1 MTFAGVWSEATHP
14 KDYPARQYT
23 TVLVSEILTT
33 GRHQLHEALLST
45 LWHIALAVE
54 TIAVLA
60 QWILTRLVIR
70 VPPRLR
76 LCESLVAQSQLHH
89 LRQSWSARSLRVWI
103 PAKCSGRDRTERE
116 QLPSHSRLVP
126 HDKQF

>member
-45 LWHIALAVE
+45 LWHIALAV
-54 TIAVLA
+54 VLA

-89 LRQSWSARSLRVWI
+89 LAVRPVVECEKSASLDTREVF
-103 PAKCSGRDRTERE
+103 RT
-116 QLPSHSRLVP
+116 
-126 HDKQF
+126 K